1 MKEKIICKITNISNG
16 EFGTIEAWNIFKDG
30 KEVGFASVQ
39 NWETKEE
46 DGVYVE
52 RIDVYDGFRGKG
64 YGTALLEA
72 IDEYYDYDIYIC
84 PDNERAA
91 KLYERLG
98 EKLEYYPEPYC
109 YLDCG
114 LGVYDITHCS
124 W

>member
-1 MKEKIICKITNISNG
+1 MEEKIVCKITDISNG
-16 EFGTIEAWNIFKDG
+16 EFGTIEAWHIFKDG

-72 IDEYYDYDIYIC
+72 IDDHYDCDIYIC

-98 EKLEYYPEPYC
+98 EKTGCYPEFYG
-109 YLDCG
+109 YYDCG
-114 LGVYDITHCS
+114 FGIYDITHCS